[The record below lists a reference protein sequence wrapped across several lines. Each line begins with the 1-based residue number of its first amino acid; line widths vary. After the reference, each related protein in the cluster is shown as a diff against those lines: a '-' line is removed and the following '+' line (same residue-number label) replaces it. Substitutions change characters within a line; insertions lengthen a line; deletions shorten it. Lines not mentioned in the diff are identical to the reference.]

1 MSNNSLVTRQLNGKN
16 LESSNGVSFEGV
28 LRDVSTFDLLQ
39 FETFGLNSLV
49 VVTESRDDSPIS
61 TLLRVCNNIFSF

>member
-49 VVTESRDDSPIS
+49 VVTESRDESPIS
-61 TLLRVCNNIFSF
+61 TLLRVL